1 MAMNKVLGLLVLG
14 FISIHISECKVAKQ
28 ENLNQGS
35 IFEYC
40 NNAKRKGHKTF
51 SVVILWKTLLDG

>member
-1 MAMNKVLGLLVLG
+1 MAMNKILGLLVLG

-51 SVVILWKTLLDG
+51 SVVIL